1 MLARLPI
8 LIAVMLTATAFV
20 SAQAVYTPERGS
32 AERKAILDVLRPP
45 VEKAMKQKVVFVVH
59 YMNVQGMWAY
69 ASGYMQRPDG
79 GELGTDGTIFEGSE
93 DVFENN
99 FFGLFRKTGGKW
111 RLVTH
116 AVSCTDVCSSDW
128 WSRYKAPKAIFPYT
142 E

>member
-1 MLARLPI
+1 MNRALTTFI
-8 LIAVMLTATAFV
+8 LILLISTAV
-20 SAQAVYTPERGS
+20 SAQAVYSPKPGS
-32 AERKAILDVLRPP
+32 AERKAILEVVRVP
-45 VEKAMKQKVVFVVH
+45 VEKVMKQKVVFVVH
-59 YMNVQGMWAY
+59 YMNVQGTWAY
-69 ASGYMQRPDG
+69 TSGYFQRPDG
-79 GELGTDGTIFEGSE
+79 TEPSIAGTIFEGDE

-99 FFGLFRKTGGKW
+99 FFGLLRKTGGKW